1 MCILYDTEPGYVR
14 ASILRIKRVL
24 LKFNLSYYIISKVM
38 GYLINDNDVV
48 MSDKVVTGHNI
59 HSKGKEYHDRNT
71 DIETHLK
78 DNMQILAQMQDVY
91 LKIMEGYSSTIGV
104 VKGVGRSESVS
115 SATTDKEAFYQL
127 MPGLQLSSTTMINS
141 GATLQNVLKDHHNY
155 LYNKTPLIAADKTT
169 KSMEGR
175 ELRNAVYGE
184 SDPTRRKPLSGD
196 ALKSLIAYYQDRDTR
211 NTDSTGTGGT
221 GTRKV
226 DAIIYD
232 VNGNF
237 GKNGTTLDDDSELT
251 DSGGDIIY
259 TPIWFD
265 SANAK
270 ANALYYYD
278 FVSTVKPSGVT
289 SGDWS
294 EIYKTIPTT
303 GSLPNTCPPADNQ
316 LESSAPAAAAVPVFP
331 SGGNFNQHL
340 NMARKMIDC
349 DGSQEQNNRN
359 ILNSSYYKDSTSSS
373 EIIAWDTTN
382 NGTNNMGGN
391 TIKATI
397 TGTGLVDNNTSS
409 LRDNTTTGEEIFLYC
424 PGIVLR
430 YDAIFNYSPDTN
442 GSPNKAGRKSGVAH
456 YLNLDNFTNDNA
468 TNIEYIQVYYNGT
481 TDGKDYYAITDM
493 VQITGTS
500 TDLVPN
506 YFAYNGTS
514 DDYISDKASEF
525 TVRLYA
531 RRKKTST
538 TVSKISSC
546 VTLINDVP
554 GKLEVLKEP
563 PKTLGDAATRL
574 SKQVGYTAS
583 EEKWCGARSKINV
596 QARHLLAMTYLIRF
610 HTLFIQR
617 ELQLM
622 NYYQYGT
629 VVYIDDNGVSI
640 KEFFKRGDDG
650 KAVRVTDYYTT
661 DRDAFSKGFSN
672 LKNSL
677 DENVYIKDN
686 GDQVQVSELQPH
698 KPFNKDSTKAS
709 PLYIV
714 LPKKSGYVI
723 DVISENPNNNKYFD
737 FKSKESI
744 DYIRVL
750 SDDPTNL
757 VDTPNQLESM
767 FYLVEWTKKN
777 VDKARHLSSGR
788 AFQGLNFDMYKKL
801 GEDLKR
807 SYDMADNDIQEINKL
822 HAMQEDLT
830 AIGNKNYYM
839 MMIYMVILFFL
850 LVSIYYISKQ

>member
-1 MCILYDTEPGYVR
+1 
-14 ASILRIKRVL
+14 
-24 LKFNLSYYIISKVM
+24 M

-91 LKIMEGYSSTIGV
+91 LKIMDGYSSTIGV
-104 VKGVGRSESVS
+104 VKGVGRSGSVT
-115 SATTDKEAFYQL
+115 ATSVDKEAFYQL
-127 MPGLQLSSTTMINS
+127 MPGVSLSTGIDTMINS

-175 ELRNAVYGE
+175 LLINAVYGE

-196 ALKSLIAYYQDRDTR
+196 ALKSLIAYYQDRVTR
-211 NTDSTGTGGT
+211 NTDATK
-221 GTRKV
+221 TRKV

-237 GKNGTTLDDDSELT
+237 GKNGTTLDDGSDLT

-278 FVSTVKPSGVT
+278 FVSNITPSGVT

-294 EIYKTIPTT
+294 EIYKSGAAPA
-303 GSLPNTCPPADNQ
+303 SNTCPPADN
-316 LESSAPAAAAVPVFP
+316 EPAPAAPAAPAVPVFP
-331 SGGNFNQHL
+331 STNKFNQHL

-373 EIIAWDTTN
+373 EIIAWDS
-382 NGTNNMGGN
+382 MGGD

-409 LRDNTTTGEEIFLYC
+409 LQDNTTTGEEIFLYC

-442 GSPNKAGRKSGVAH
+442 GSPNKAQPKSGVTH
-456 YLNLDNFTNDNA
+456 YLNLITFTNDNA
-468 TNIEYIQVYYNGT
+468 NNIEYIQVYVNGT
-481 TDGKDYYAITDM
+481 TDGTDYYAITDGS

-506 YFAYNGTS
+506 YFAYNGTD

-538 TVSKISSC
+538 TVPKISSC

-563 PKTLGDAATRL
+563 PKPLGNAATRL
-574 SKQVGYTAS
+574 PQQVGYTAT

-629 VVYIDDNGVSI
+629 VVYIDGVHI
-640 KEFFKRGDDG
+640 REFFKRGSDG
-650 KAVRVTDYYTT
+650 KAVTQSVT
-661 DRDAFSKGFSN
+661 G
-672 LKNSL
+672 L
-677 DENVYIKDN
+677 ENVYIKDN
-686 GDQVQVSELQPH
+686 GDPVQVSELQPH

-723 DVISENPNNNKYFD
+723 DVISEDPNNNKYFD
-737 FKSKESI
+737 FKSKEST

-750 SDDPTNL
+750 SDSDDPTNL

>member
-155 LYNKTPLIAADKTT
+155 LYNKTGSIRNGIYVD
-169 KSMEGR
+169 GR
-175 ELRNAVYGE
+175 ELKNAVYGE

-211 NTDSTGTGGT
+211 NTDVTSTGGT

-232 VNGNF
+232 VDGNF
-237 GKNGTTLDDDSELT
+237 GVKNTALVNKIELKDS
-251 DSGGDIIY
+251 DGDIKY

-278 FVSTVKPSGVT
+278 FVSNITPSGVT

-294 EIYKTIPTT
+294 EIYKSGAAPA
-303 GSLPNTCPPADNQ
+303 SNTCPPADNQ
-316 LESSAPAAAAVPVFP
+316 PDLAGAPAASAVPVFP
-331 SGGNFNQHL
+331 STNKFNEHL

-349 DGSQEQNNRN
+349 DSGQDNRS
-359 ILNSSYYKDSTSSS
+359 ILSSSYYKGNAENSQ
-373 EIIAWDTTN
+373 IIAWDS
-382 NGTNNMGGN
+382 MGGS

-397 TGTGLVDNNTSS
+397 TGTGLVDNTSS
-409 LRDNTTTGEEIFLYC
+409 LQDNTTGEEIFLYC

-430 YDAIFNYSPDTN
+430 YDAIFNYSPDVTPN
-442 GSPNKAGRKSGVAH
+442 QQNKAQPKSGVTH
-456 YLNLDNFTNDNA
+456 YSNLDNFTNEDA

-538 TVSKISSC
+538 TVPKISSC

-574 SKQVGYTAS
+574 PRQVGYTAS

-629 VVYIDDNGVSI
+629 VVYIDGVHI
-640 KEFFKRGDDG
+640 REFFKRGSDG
-650 KAVRVTDYYTT
+650 KAMTQSVT
-661 DRDAFSKGFSN
+661 G
-672 LKNSL
+672 L
-677 DENVYIKDN
+677 ENVYIKDN

-750 SDDPTNL
+750 SDDPTNP
-757 VDTPNQLESM
+757 VDTPNQLKSM